1 MYNIFQSFWPWY
13 VAGPLIGL
21 LVPVLLIFFNK
32 HFGVSSTFRDF
43 CSAALPGKIDYFNYD
58 VREHLW
64 RNILVLGALFGG
76 TIAVLITGN
85 PVQVHVSTETLA
97 DLNKLGISDF
107 SGLIPND
114 IFSINSLFTMKGMVF
129 IVLGGF
135 LVGFGTRWADGCTS
149 GHAITGLSLMA
160 PSSMLAV
167 LGFLAGGLVSTHIIL
182 PLVL

>member
-1 MYNIFQSFWPWY
+1 
-13 VAGPLIGL
+13 
-21 LVPVLLIFFNK
+21 
-32 HFGVSSTFRDF
+32 
-43 CSAALPGKIDYFNYD
+43 
-58 VREHLW
+58 
-64 RNILVLGALFGG
+64 VLGALFGG